1 MRQITCIILT
11 LAMIVSVLPAAASK
25 AGSDVPYEVYNIT
38 FDDETTGNL
47 NLAAKA
53 QYADGGVSGKA
64 LCVTADSGKP
74 LETELKNLNSSS
86 LSEISAYIKT
96 EEEAVAKLIVRLTA
110 NGKKSEYVIDSKTL
124 KPSSWTY
131 IGGRCQTSFMT
142 LSSGIE
148 LVISVTAGGEE
159 KDFMLDN
166 LKVMSDTVSKAD
178 EAKPVEDIKSKYTGN
193 LLERASFEK
202 PTLEMFSLYGTGYE
216 ITDEAGAHSGSYA
229 LKVKNRSA
237 SWHAARCIYNDM
249 DKKAKYNVSLWV
261 KKSPK
266 LDKCTF
272 SIQGEIVLLSGNK
285 TYPFLSSVTVTDD
298 KWHHL
303 EGVLDGTKYEV
314 GSAIGFQIS
323 IGDSN
328 LSDYYVD
335 DVVVSADK
343 PGRLYD
349 DLDYQEGVVPEGIS
363 HTPTSQSPI
372 EKPIQT
378 DIPSLKDVYKD
389 YFKIGACTT
398 AVQQLVDDVDTPAEQ
413 LLIKHF
419 NSIVHDGAMK
429 MQEIL
434 PKKDRINYDFT
445 KGDYLMQF
453 AQKNGI
459 DDITGHCLIWEIA
472 SITPW
477 ATDANGQWLSRDDAL
492 AFMKEYIT
500 KVMKH
505 YEGDGSPSEYKAGV
519 NYSDWHIDVWDV
531 VNEALLP
538 GNELYANRNGFINC
552 VGNDYIEYA
561 FRYAD
566 ETGYDDVKLR
576 YNDYG
581 EQSPSKRQAMY
592 DLIKKL
598 QSKGVRV
605 DSLGMQSHYRLNVLP
620 SQIRDALELF
630 SSLGVSVDV
639 TEADVS
645 AYTDSQV
652 ARKQSLYE
660 NGITTAA
667 EIAQANLYYSNFEIY
682 KEYADIIDRVV
693 FWSYEDLGSYQN
705 RSDGFVRT
713 DYAGL
718 FDRHF
723 QAKPLYWAIAD
734 PKYYFTEVLNEDTS
748 KVRIT
753 LDGVELDVK
762 QEDLYEN
769 DGVTYL
775 RGSYLLDALGKEC
788 IFSENRYSFIA
799 DGLYF
804 SLGAD
809 SQIVDFDDYKM
820 SSKPVLKDGDVFLPV
835 IETCMLMGY
844 TAEYNSM
851 RNIVGISS
859 NQSSNNL

>member
-1 MRQITCIILT
+1 MKRTVCIILV
-11 LAMIVSVLPAAASK
+11 LAMLFSVSAAA
-25 AGSDVPYEVYNIT
+25 AEVDADVPFEVYNLT
-38 FDDETTGNL
+38 FDDGSTGGL
-47 NLAAKA
+47 NFGASA

-64 LCVTADSGKP
+64 LYVTANGGKP
-74 LETELKNLNSSS
+74 FEVELKNLNPSS
-86 LSEISAYIKT
+86 LSEICTYIKT
-96 EEEAVAKLIVRLTA
+96 EGEALAKMTVRLTS
-110 NGKKSEYVIDSKTL
+110 GSKKSEYVIDTKTL
-124 KPSSWTY
+124 KPSSWTKLS
-131 IGGRCQTSFMT
+131 GRCQTSFMT
-142 LSSGIE
+142 LSSSIE
-148 LVISVTAGGEE
+148 LIISVSSDGGE

-166 LKVMSDTVSKAD
+166 FKVMSDTVSKSA
-178 EAKPVEDIKSKYTGN
+178 EAKPVEDIKSRYTGN

-216 ITDEAGAHSGSYA
+216 ITDEAGAHSGNYA
-229 LKVKNRSA
+229 LKVKNRTA
-237 SWHAARCIYNDM
+237 SWHAVRCMYNDM
-249 DKKAKYNVSLWV
+249 DKKAKYTVSLWV

-298 KWHHL
+298 KWHRL
-303 EGVLDGTKYEV
+303 EGVVDGTKYEV
-314 GSAIGFQIS
+314 GTSIGFQIS

-335 DVVVSADK
+335 DVIVSADK

-349 DLDYQEGVVPEGIS
+349 DLDYREGVVPEGIS

-398 AVQQLVDDVDTPAEQ
+398 ATKQLVDDVDTPAEQ
-413 LLIKHF
+413 LIIKHF

-445 KGDYLMQF
+445 KGDYLMEF

-472 SITPW
+472 SIAPY
-477 ATDANGQWLSRDDAL
+477 AQDSNGQWLSRDDAL

-505 YEGDGSPSEYKAGV
+505 YEGDGSPSEYKAGI

-538 GNELYANRNGFINC
+538 GNELYANRNAFINC

-598 QSKGVRV
+598 QNKGVRV
-605 DSLGMQSHYRLNVLP
+605 DSLGMQSHYRINVLP

-630 SSLGVSVDV
+630 SSLGVSIDV
-639 TEADVS
+639 TEADIS

-652 ARKQSLYE
+652 AKKQSLYE

-667 EIAQANLYYSNFEIY
+667 EIAQANLYYNNFEIY

-705 RSDGFVRT
+705 RSDGFTRT

-734 PKYYFTEVLNEDTS
+734 PEYYFSQILNEDTS
-748 KVRIT
+748 KVRIS

-762 QEDLYEN
+762 QEDLYEK

-775 RGSYLLDALGKEC
+775 RGSYLLDVLGKEC
-788 IFSENRYSFIA
+788 IFADNRYSFIA
-799 DGLYF
+799 NGLYF

-809 SQIVDFDDYKM
+809 SQIVDFAEHKM
-820 SSKPVLKDGDVFLPV
+820 NSAPVMADGDIFLPV
-835 IETCMLMGY
+835 IETCTLMGY
-844 TAEYNSM
+844 TAEYNSI